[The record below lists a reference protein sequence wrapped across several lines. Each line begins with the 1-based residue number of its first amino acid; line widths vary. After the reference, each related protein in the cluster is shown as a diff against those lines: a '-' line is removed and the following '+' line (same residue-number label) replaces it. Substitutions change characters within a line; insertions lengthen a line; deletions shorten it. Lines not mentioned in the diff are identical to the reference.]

1 MKILFFLVFLISFSF
16 ASSLRIVTYN
26 LLNFSDEN
34 DREDD
39 FRSIIEYIEPDIII
53 AQEVVGQT
61 GFTKFK
67 SDVLDIIEPNS
78 WVGAPFINQS
88 AQQDIALFYKDEY
101 FFEGHFPDNPI
112 VPGVVIVEAMA
123 QTAGVVVSE
132 TLSNNKDQSVLFMSI
147 SKAKF
152 RKPVLPNDKVSF
164 EVKIQNK
171 VRDVYKFSGTCLK
184 NNVKVS
190 ESEFSAMITYK

>member
-39 FRSIIEYIEPDIII
+39 FRSIIEHIDPDIII
-53 AQEVVGQT
+53 AQEVVKQT

-78 WVGAPFINQS
+78 
-88 AQQDIALFYKDEY
+88 
-101 FFEGHFPDNPI
+101 
-112 VPGVVIVEAMA
+112 
-123 QTAGVVVSE
+123 
-132 TLSNNKDQSVLFMSI
+132 
-147 SKAKF
+147 
-152 RKPVLPNDKVSF
+152 
-164 EVKIQNK
+164 
-171 VRDVYKFSGTCLK
+171 
-184 NNVKVS
+184 
-190 ESEFSAMITYK
+190 